1 VTDSPG
7 AVKKILLALES
18 GKREPFNLDVTV
30 DFALRFKAE
39 VTGLFVED
47 TDLLRLSALPFS
59 TQVNLTTALSHPLE
73 RGDLERDFAVMA
85 AAARRRLSD
94 AAARRE
100 VKWSFKT
107 VRGRA
112 MTEIVAAAADADL
125 LVMEGGRPGARR
137 YESLGMSPGAALA
150 HVSQSLLILRADRPF
165 TRAVAVVYD
174 GRPLS
179 RKALSAAAAFMQ
191 PEDKLTVLLCAGRDK
206 NERVLTEEARAILGL
221 AAGVASFE
229 PANLLSIPSLCL
241 QMRLRD
247 PGLIV
252 MGADN
257 PLLANGPVLPDG
269 DVHGL
274 LDTLECPLWVV
285 P

>member
-1 VTDSPG
+1 VTDNPDS
-7 AVKKILLALES
+7 VRKILLALET

-30 DFALRFKAE
+30 DFAMRFKAE

-47 TDLLRLSALPFS
+47 TDLLLLSALPFS
-59 TQVNLTTALSHPLE
+59 TQVNLSTALSHPLE
-73 RGDLERDFAVMA
+73 HGDLERDFAAMA
-85 AAARRRLSD
+85 GAARRRLSD
-94 AAARRE
+94 AAGRRQ

-112 MTEIVAAAADADL
+112 MTEVAAAAADADL

-150 HVSQSLLILRADRPF
+150 RVSQSLLILRADRPF

-179 RKALSAAAAFMQ
+179 RKALSAAAAFLQ
-191 PEDKLTVLLCAGRDK
+191 PEDQLTVLLCVSPGENRRSMED
-206 NERVLTEEARAILGL
+206 EARAMLGPAL
-221 AAGVASFE
+221 AVTTFE
-229 PANLLSIPSLCL
+229 SVNLVTIQSLCA
-241 QMRLRD
+241 QMRQRN

-252 MGADN
+252 IGADN
-257 PLLANGPVLPDG
+257 PLVPDS

-285 P
+285 R